1 MHVDVKGLSVYVD
14 AELIADPLYDIGWK
28 DNHARTKTQ
37 GFEFL
42 AIGLT
47 PVTEGPGGD
56 SSVIGDLLSC
66 HCFHNGNFRLYFIW
80 SLRPIRVVWRLHSGR
95 LEPPFG
101 Q

>member
-66 HCFHNGNFRLYFIW
+66 HCFHKVLILNYQPPRFP
-80 SLRPIRVVWRLHSGR
+80 LRGR
-95 LEPPFG
+95 REGRCDGLFAR
-101 Q
+101 